1 MLMDYGWHD
10 YAAWILALGT
20 VAVFIALLIYDAWSD
35 YKKGQRHD

>member
-20 VAVFIALLIYDAWSD
+20 TAVFIGLLIYDAWSD
-35 YKKGQRHD
+35 YKKGQHHD